1 MIAVLKRE
9 LNSYFK
15 GIIGYLFAAFLLVFA
30 GIYTMAFNLSGQY
43 AYFEYALDSISFI
56 YLIGVPILT
65 MRAVAEEKRQKTDQ
79 LLYSLPISVTSV
91 VVGKYFAMLA
101 VLLVPTLVMA
111 CYPLVLTLFGN
122 PYLPTAYSSLFA
134 FFMLGATLLSIGLFI
149 SSVTESQI
157 ASAVI
162 CLVTMLILY
171 FMSDLASFVSAD
183 ATASLIALG
192 ILAVICAVIFYLFT
206 KNWVVS
212 FLIGGLGLGGLLVW
226 FNVDAAAFSGLFPN
240 VMKSLSAFDRFY
252 GFINGVFDLTAIVYF
267 LSVIAVFLFFSVQ
280 VLEKRRWSE

>member
-1 MIAVLKRE
+1 MIAVFKRE
-9 LNSYFK
+9 LTAYFK
-15 GIIGYLFAAFLLVFA
+15 GIIGYLFTAFLLVFA

-43 AYFEYALDSISFI
+43 AYFEFALDSISFI

-79 LLYSLPISVTSV
+79 LLYTLPISVTSIV
-91 VVGKYFAMLA
+91 MGKYLAMLV
-101 VLLVPTLVMA
+101 VLLVPSLVMA

-134 FFMLGATLLSIGLFI
+134 FFMLGASLLSIGLFI

-162 CLVTMLILY
+162 CLVSMLVLY
-171 FMSDLASFVSAD
+171 FMSDLASFVSTD
-183 ATASLIALG
+183 AIASLIALG
-192 ILAVICAVIFYLFT
+192 IFVLICAVVIYLFM
-206 KNWVVS
+206 KNWIVS
-212 FLIGGLGLGGLLVW
+212 FLTGVIGIGGILLW
-226 FNVDAAAFSGLFPN
+226 FRSDSAAFSGLFPDL
-240 VMKSLSAFDRFY
+240 MESLSLFDRFY
-252 GFINGVFDLTAIVYF
+252 GFVNGVFDLTAVVYF
-267 LSVIAVFLFFSVQ
+267 LSVIAVFLFLSVQ

>member
-171 FMSDLASFVSAD
+171 FMSDLAGFVSAD

>member
-91 VVGKYFAMLA
+91 VVGKYFAMLV

-111 CYPLVLTLFGN
+111 CYPLV
-122 PYLPTAYSSLFA
+122 
-134 FFMLGATLLSIGLFI
+134 
-149 SSVTESQI
+149 
-157 ASAVI
+157 
-162 CLVTMLILY
+162 
-171 FMSDLASFVSAD
+171 
-183 ATASLIALG
+183 
-192 ILAVICAVIFYLFT
+192 
-206 KNWVVS
+206 
-212 FLIGGLGLGGLLVW
+212 
-226 FNVDAAAFSGLFPN
+226 
-240 VMKSLSAFDRFY
+240 
-252 GFINGVFDLTAIVYF
+252 
-267 LSVIAVFLFFSVQ
+267 
-280 VLEKRRWSE
+280 

>member
-226 FNVDAAAFSGLFPN
+226 FNVDAAVFSGLFPN

>member
-171 FMSDLASFVSAD
+171 FMSDLASFVSTD